1 MGQSGSVTATSGG
14 SPTTDA
20 HRGGA
25 PSAEVTAGL
34 VVPIAAAVTAV
45 ALGAV
50 TVVLLGG
57 VGGPDT
63 PVTTGTSAAPVAIS
77 PTRGAAPADVT
88 VATPSARPTASTPP
102 TGAPVNAGDY
112 LVATGDGGDYYA
124 VAPSGNIA
132 CGILGS
138 GTDDV
143 VAGCQTTYRVP
154 QIDCGPDIDAS
165 APIVSWAGGVL
176 SLECVTEGV
185 FHPAA
190 AARTLPYGSSLT
202 VGDFTMVSTAT
213 GMWMVDGGGDGFR
226 VNRGEGVVLF
236 NR

>member
-1 MGQSGSVTATSGG
+1 MTATPGS

-25 PSAEVTAGL
+25 PSADPAAGL
-34 VVPIAAAVTAV
+34 VVPIAAAVAAV

-63 PVTTGTSAAPVAIS
+63 PVTTGTSATPAGITPS
-77 PTRGAAPADVT
+77 GGAASTGAT
-88 VATPSARPTASTPP
+88 VATPSARPTAPTPP
-102 TGAPVNAGDY
+102 TGVPVNAGDY
-112 LVATGDGGDYYA
+112 LQATGDGGDYYA

-165 APIVSWAGGVL
+165 APIVSWAGGAL
-176 SLECVTEGV
+176 SLECSTEGV

-190 AARTLPYGSSLT
+190 PARTLPYGSSLT

-213 GMWMVDGGGDGFR
+213 GMWMVDRGGDGFR
-226 VNRGEGVVLF
+226 VNRGEGVVFL